1 LFVFEQILSL
11 FLLFCLGLVG
21 RHFSFFTAQDART
34 LSKVVIYLTLPAV
47 TFVALSSSSIQL
59 EGLLILCLLGA
70 LIPFLVVGLSLL
82 ASRHLDLPRRTL
94 AVFLCSAPVANLGYF
109 LFPFFDLM
117 YGAPGLAHL
126 VAFDIGN
133 MIVAY
138 TVPYYIALRFS
149 DKGSPRV
156 EENLKEIFKFPP
168 LWAAVLGLLFG
179 ILSRRF
185 SLTLP
190 DLMTQTLTLVGQAN
204 SLLAM
209 LILGIHFR
217 FQIRY
222 TAATAIAVTIRMF
235 GGLVVGMGLAHL
247 LGLEGMARTV
257 VVMAP
262 GMPVGLTTLIYAVRF
277 DLDAD
282 WAASLIG
289 ISVVVGFVVIFLFT
303 QFLL

>member
-1 LFVFEQILSL
+1 MFEQVLSL
-11 FLLFCLGLVG
+11 FLLFCLGLAG
-21 RHFSFFTAQDART
+21 RRLSLFTAQDART
-34 LSKVVIYLTLPAV
+34 LSKVVIYMTLPAV
-47 TFVALSSSSIQL
+47 TFVALSSSNIQL
-59 EGLLILCLLGA
+59 EGLLILSLLGA
-70 LIPFLVVGLSLL
+70 LIPFLLVGLSWL
-82 ASRHLDLPRRTL
+82 ASRKLDLPKRTL

-117 YGAPGLAHL
+117 YGAPGLAYL

-149 DKGSPRV
+149 DEGSPRV
-156 EENLKEIFKFPP
+156 GENLKEILKFPP
-168 LWAAVLGLLFG
+168 LWAGVLGLLFG
-179 ILSRRF
+179 ILSRQF

-190 DLMTQTLTLVGQAN
+190 DLMTQTLTLVGEAN

-217 FQIRY
+217 FRIRY
-222 TAATAIAVTIRMF
+222 PGATAVAVAIRMF
-235 GGLVVGMGLAHL
+235 GGLVAGLGLAHL

-257 VVMAP
+257 AVMAP

-289 ISVVVGFVVIFLFT
+289 VSVVVGFVVILVFT
-303 QFLL
+303 QFLP